1 MNVLKVNFQYYIIIS
16 FLSIILFSCG
26 NDTVEKFSKTKPY
39 AIQIKKE
46 RSYFQAEKLS
56 SRLKKMGI
64 ESYISQYS
72 DSIKDD
78 GDWYCILSGGI
89 ETLDSAKS
97 LRTSIEKEFNL
108 ENKNLEIA
116 SFSNFKNVNINP
128 DLIKASESK
137 RIKVNRPDIK
147 DDIIDVLEK
156 FPVSNKLFIQSASV
170 ISSPS
175 EKGEAGFGHVYSM
188 KLDLPR
194 GVKKKLLLKKTTNF
208 TEVIYKDNLYGDKVV
223 IEIGKL
229 KKSRNQTASLS
240 IINLKNNDCFKIAE
254 EYADLILNT
263 GEYLFEEKKEI
274 EVDSYT
280 KLYGYKVSIE
290 IRKNYF
296 RTYLIL
302 VDESAEYVIFSQSID
317 KTEKELLE
325 ILTDIG
331 KDDGLMNYD
340 EFYNVFNTIP
350 EKLVE
355 GDKFIGFTISKI
367 DWSYAKNKGYAKWAK
382 AFVGHWA
389 ANGFFYN
396 SKKGL
401 WTFGIFDTLTK
412 DKRKNIDS
420 IYEKTTNN
428 KKIDIYNTIGYLV
441 YEKKF
446 NSKTWKYYKRLREIN
461 FGINRYKCMID
472 NTNNS
477 WLNKD
482 EMILRAEGFQL
493 KKEAIQ

>member
-1 MNVLKVNFQYYIIIS
+1 MIVLKVKLQRYFTIS

-26 NDTVEKFSKTKPY
+26 IDNVEKFSTTKPY

-56 SRLKKMGI
+56 SRLKGMGLD
-64 ESYISQYS
+64 SYIAQHS

-89 ETLDSAKS
+89 ATLDSAKS
-97 LRTSIEKEFNL
+97 LRTRIEKEFNL
-108 ENKNLEIA
+108 KNKNLEIA
-116 SFSNFKNVNINP
+116 SFSNFKNVNINL
-128 DLIKASESK
+128 DSIKTSESK

-147 DDIIDVLEK
+147 DDIIDVLGK

-170 ISSPS
+170 IASPS
-175 EKGEAGFGHVYSM
+175 EKGEVGFSQVYEM
-188 KLDLPR
+188 NLDLPR
-194 GVKKKLLLKKTTNF
+194 GVKKKLLLEKTTNF

-229 KKSRNQTASLS
+229 KKSRNQAATLSL
-240 IINLKNNDCFKIAE
+240 INFKNNECFKIAE

-263 GEYLFEEKKEI
+263 GEYIFEEKKEI
-274 EVDSYT
+274 EIDSYT

-290 IRKNYF
+290 IKKNYF

-302 VDESAEYVIFSQSID
+302 VDKSADYVIFSQSID

-325 ILTDIG
+325 ILSYIG

-355 GDKFIGFTISKI
+355 GDKFIGFTISKLG
-367 DWSYAKNKGYAKWAK
+367 WSYAKNKGYSKWAK
-382 AFVGHWA
+382 AYVGHWSA
-389 ANGFFYN
+389 KGFFYN

-412 DKRKNIDS
+412 YKRKNIDV
-420 IYEKTTNN
+420 IYDRTTNN
-428 KKIDIYNTIGYLV
+428 KKIDICNTIGYLV
-441 YEKKF
+441 YEKKI
-446 NSKTWKYYKRLREIN
+446 NPKTWKYYERLYEIN

-472 NTNNS
+472 NSENS
-477 WLNKD
+477 WLSKD